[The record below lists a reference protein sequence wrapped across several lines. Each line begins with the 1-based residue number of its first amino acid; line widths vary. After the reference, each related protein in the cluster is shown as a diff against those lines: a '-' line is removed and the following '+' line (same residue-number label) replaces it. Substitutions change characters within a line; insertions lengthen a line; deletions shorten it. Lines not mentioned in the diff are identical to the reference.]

1 MGFTGSQM
9 ADSAGVSV
17 GTNEKPTFEY
27 SYLGGRC
34 RHYKLVGQYFYSIL
48 SKSYHIS
55 RNYPYMKRSFNK
67 EWNNCQFTLSVEFP
81 IT

>member
-34 RHYKLVGQYFYSIL
+34 RHYKLVDEGHGTGPSHPIVQQVVREMIL
-48 SKSYHIS
+48 G
-55 RNYPYMKRSFNK
+55 PG
-67 EWNNCQFTLSVEFP
+67 V
-81 IT
+81 